1 MSIDQHTQNPL
12 RHLVSLGRKVAR
24 RARPAARMNQAEI
37 NEGLEIA
44 VDFRNL
50 RLLHLALRAGADPLC
65 TGTSTWSLVHQ
76 AVYKR
81 FPEGVEALIEAG
93 YPVNAEDEAKRTLL
107 HSAAM
112 FGDAAMV
119 RMLLKHGATIDKP
132 DACGV
137 TPLHSAAWKNN
148 ADTIKALCE
157 AGATIDARDDDNA
170 TPLHTAALRLAPKA
184 VKALIDA
191 GADVNASCESGTP
204 LFLAVTG
211 ENDTRWERD
220 YRHNGGMRADV
231 RVLRALLDAGAEPS
245 EAVLAEAVASNHTLA
260 IRALVRAGADPMAV
274 IGRHEAAR
282 QTLAE
287 LIAKREA
294 GVLRTVLRTV
304 LRNVAEPVAVRERS
318 RL

>member
-65 TGTSTWSLVHQ
+65 TGTSTWSLAHQ

-93 YPVNAEDEAKRTLL
+93 YPVNADDDSKRTLL

-170 TPLHTAALRLAPKA
+170 TPLHTAALCFAPEA

-191 GADVNASCESGTP
+191 GADVNADSDGGTP
-204 LFLAVTG
+204 LFLTVTD
-211 ENDTRWERD
+211 ENDTRWESD
-220 YRHNGGMRADV
+220 YHRNGGMRTDV
-231 RVLRALLDAGAEPS
+231 RVLRALLDAGAEPT
-245 EAVLAEAVASNHTLA
+245 EAVFAEAVASNHTLA
-260 IRALVRAGADPMAV
+260 MRSLVRAGADPTTV
-274 IGRHEAAR
+274 EPGRHADAR
-282 QTLAE
+282 QALAE
-287 LIAKREA
+287 LIVKHQAPAMRDA
-294 GVLRTVLRTV
+294 LDAD
-304 LRNVAEPVAVRERS
+304 AEPVTVRERS

>member
-1 MSIDQHTQNPL
+1 MSMNLELPL
-12 RHLVSLGRKVAR
+12 DW
-24 RARPAARMNQAEI
+24 P
-37 NEGLEIA
+37 
-44 VDFRNL
+44 
-50 RLLHLALRAGADPLC
+50 AGADPLFV
-65 TGTSTWSLVHQ
+65 GAKEWVRAHEAIYARLPESL
-76 AVYKR
+76 
-81 FPEGVEALIEAG
+81 EALLEAG
-93 YPVNAEDEAKRTLL
+93 FPVNAEDDDESKRTLL

-157 AGATIDARDDDNA
+157 AGATIDARDDDDK

-191 GADVNASCESGTP
+191 GADVNADSDGGTP

-220 YRHNGGMRADV
+220 YRRNGGMRTDV
-231 RVLRALLDAGAEPS
+231 RVLRALLDAGAEPT
-245 EAVLAEAVASNHTLA
+245 EAVFAEAVASNHTLA
-260 IRALVRAGADPMAV
+260 MRSLVRAGADPTAV
-274 IGRHEAAR
+274 KPGRHEDANEALEELVAKHVQRQAR
-282 QTLAE
+282 ALRDALDAE
-287 LIAKREA
+287 
-294 GVLRTVLRTV
+294 
-304 LRNVAEPVAVRERS
+304 AEPVAVRERS

>member
-1 MSIDQHTQNPL
+1 MSMNLELPL
-12 RHLVSLGRKVAR
+12 DW
-24 RARPAARMNQAEI
+24 P
-37 NEGLEIA
+37 
-44 VDFRNL
+44 
-50 RLLHLALRAGADPLC
+50 AGADPLFDLSK
-65 TGTSTWSLVHQ
+65 GWSRAHE
-76 AVYKR
+76 AIYAHD
-81 FPEGVEALIEAG
+81 PESLEALLEAG
-93 YPVNAEDEAKRTLL
+93 YPVNAEDSKRTLL

-287 LIAKREA
+287 LTAKREA
-294 GVLRTVLRTV
+294 GVLRTV